1 MVTNKYE
8 VIIGKINYTHYCVM
22 PLKGANLLDE
32 RLDEVYLPLRHI
44 PVEVFQ
50 PLTPVKIII
59 HNKVH
64 FNENVAY
71 SKDKTLYFVVAND
84 NNIVESPV
92 GSGKYNHDIYLVET
106 TKVAECIIVDSL
118 TYTNDLGRNYAK
130 NPKPITP
137 TDVTGTHQPNV
148 PDTYVTPM
156 LSGNSFTFVSVNE
169 IYGTIADENAA
180 MSITFP
186 NGEIIYPPDPYNNSY
201 TVSSLETGIYNV
213 GYSFSRDSDERK
225 GSCDFIFTVVTIIT
239 PSSA

>member
-169 IYGTIADENAA
+169 IYL
-180 MSITFP
+180 
-186 NGEIIYPPDPYNNSY
+186 
-201 TVSSLETGIYNV
+201 SLIH
-213 GYSFSRDSDERK
+213 
-225 GSCDFIFTVVTIIT
+225 I
-239 PSSA
+239 